1 MEFADRI
8 RDLAARIPTQL
19 KHISTEEAT
28 KNALVMP
35 FITALGYNVFDPM
48 EVTPELSAD
57 VGVKKGEKVD
67 YAILQD
73 EKPIMLFECKAC
85 SVNLDQ
91 VHASQLYRYFSVTEA
106 RVGILTNGIIYR
118 FFSDLES
125 PNKMDSRSFLEVNLL
140 ALDDLSLVELKRFTK
155 SGFQVDTIMA
165 NAVELKYTREIK
177 RIIGNELNQP
187 SDEFSR
193 FFASKV
199 YSGRMTQSTREQFT
213 EITKKAF
220 QQFISERISDRLKSA
235 LEHEE
240 ASVSTPETEDKPEEG
255 GREISAGTTEE
266 ELHGF
271 YIVQAILTQVID
283 PVRVA
288 MRDQKT
294 YCSVLLDNTNRK
306 PICRLWFNTSQKHV
320 STFDANKD
328 ETKIPIEGLADI
340 YKLAD
345 QLKDTVA
352 RYDVPKEA
360 VEHDTNPE
368 SGQGIGED

>member
-1 MEFADRI
+1 MDFADKI
-8 RDLAARIPTQL
+8 RDLAAHIPTQL

-35 FITALGYNVFDPM
+35 FLTALGYNVFDPM
-48 EVTPELSAD
+48 EVTPELAAD

-106 RVGILTNGIIYR
+106 HVGVLTNGIIYR

-125 PNKMDSRSFLEVNLL
+125 PNKMDSRAFLEINLL
-140 ALDDLSLVELKRFTK
+140 SLDELSLAELKKFTK
-155 SGFQVDTIMA
+155 AGFQLDTIMA

-177 RIIGNELNQP
+177 RLIGNELNQP
-187 SDEFSR
+187 SEEFSR

-199 YSGRMTQSTREQFT
+199 YSGRMTQSTREQFL

-240 ASVSTPETEDKPEEG
+240 ASVSTSESEDTHDDGVTEV
-255 GREISAGTTEE
+255 SVTTTEE
-266 ELHGF
+266 EVHGF

-283 PVRVA
+283 PARVII
-288 MRDQKT
+288 RDQKT
-294 YCSVLLDNTNRK
+294 HCSILLDNTNRK
-306 PICRLWFNTSQKHV
+306 PICRLWFNSPQKRV
-320 STFDANKD
+320 GLFDAEKK
-328 ETKIPIEGLADI
+328 ETKVPIDSLADI

-345 QLKDTVA
+345 HLKAAVA
-352 RYDVPKEA
+352 RYDAPRDSAQSE
-360 VEHDTNPE
+360 TE
-368 SGQGIGED
+368 S

>member
-73 EKPIMLFECKAC
+73 EKPIMLVECKAC

-106 RVGILTNGIIYR
+106 HVGILTNGIIYR

-125 PNKMDSRSFLEVNLL
+125 PNKMDSRPFLEINLL
-140 ALDDLSLVELKRFTK
+140 SLDELSLAELKRFTK

-177 RIIGNELNQP
+177 RLIGNELNQP

-199 YSGRMTQSTREQFT
+199 YSGRMTQSTREQFI

-240 ASVSTPETEDKPEEG
+240 ASVSTSEKQDKPEEG
-255 GREISAGTTEE
+255 GREASAAPTEDE
-266 ELHGF
+266 FHGF

-283 PVRVA
+283 PTRVT

-294 YCSVLLDNTNRK
+294 HCSVLLDNTNRK
-306 PICRLWFNTSQKHV
+306 PICRLWFNAAQKYV
-320 STFDANKD
+320 SLFDAEKN
-328 ETKIPIEGLADI
+328 ETKVPIEGLADI
-340 YKLAD
+340 YKLAN

-360 VEHDTNPE
+360 AQLDTT
-368 SGQGIGED
+368 SSLGE

>member
-1 MEFADRI
+1 MDFADKI
-8 RDLAARIPTQL
+8 RELAARIPTQL

-35 FITALGYNVFDPM
+35 FITALGYNVFDPL

-67 YAILQD
+67 YAVLQD
-73 EKPIMLFECKAC
+73 AKPIMLFECKAC
-85 SVNLDQ
+85 SVDLDQ

-106 RVGILTNGIIYR
+106 HVGVLTNGIIYR

-125 PNKMDSRSFLEVNLL
+125 PNKMDQRPFLEINLL
-140 ALDDLSLVELKRFTK
+140 SLDELGLAELKKFTK
-155 SGFQVDTIMA
+155 SVFQVDTIMA

-177 RIIGNELNQP
+177 RLIGNELNQP
-187 SDEFSR
+187 SEEFSR

-199 YSGRMTQSTREQFT
+199 YSGRMTQSAREQFI

-235 LEHEE
+235 LEHEA
-240 ASVSTPETEDKPEEG
+240 ASVSTSDKEETPQESPRG
-255 GREISAGTTEE
+255 ATVVTTEE
-266 ELHGF
+266 ELQGF
-271 YIVQAILTQVID
+271 YIVQAILAQVID
-283 PVRVA
+283 PARVA

-294 YCSVLLDNTNRK
+294 HCSILLDDTNRK
-306 PICRLWFNTSQKHV
+306 PICRLWFNTPQKNV
-320 STFDANKD
+320 TLVDADKN
-328 ETKIPIEGLADI
+328 ETKIPIESVADI

-345 QLKDTVA
+345 QLKETVA
-352 RYDVPKEA
+352 RYDAPK
-360 VEHDTNPE
+360 TPE
-368 SGQGIGED
+368 QPEPAS